1 MARKRGWPATLREPA
16 LLDKPVVLRPAR
28 LADAR
33 AWREIRRRN
42 VAWLRPWEATEP
54 EKSLY
59 ESSLHSYLHML
70 AGGYRERLCRQ
81 GLSWAITFGDELVGH
96 LTVGSIIRG
105 SNRSALIGY
114 WIDQRFAGRGIV
126 PTALA
131 MAVDH
136 SFHVVGLHRLEA
148 GIQPENHASRR
159 VMEKLGFHEEG
170 LHRGSVHINGA
181 WRDHVCYAL
190 TAEEVQDGLMARW
203 RTAFQT
209 SKSAAQADVA
219 GRAIASQDSSPSL

>member
-1 MARKRGWPATLREPA
+1 MCESA

-33 AWREIRRRN
+33 AWREIRTRN
-42 VAWLRPWEATEP
+42 AAWLHPWEATQP

-59 ESSLHSYLHML
+59 RSSLGSYLRML
-70 AGGYRERLCRQ
+70 AGTYREHLRKQ
-81 GLSWAITFGDELVGH
+81 GLSWVITFGDELAGQ
-96 LTVGSIIRG
+96 LTVGSIVRG

-114 WIDQRFAGRGIV
+114 WIDQKFAGRGIV

-136 SFHVVGLHRLEA
+136 SFHVAGLHRLEA

-170 LHRGSVHINGA
+170 LRRGLVHINGA
-181 WRDHVCYAL
+181 WRDHLCYAL
-190 TAEEVQDGLMARW
+190 TAEEVPDGLMTRW
-203 RTAFQT
+203 HSALRA
-209 SKSAAQADVA
+209 SKSAT
-219 GRAIASQDSSPSL
+219 G